1 MRTPNT
7 LPNLSRKKNNKN
19 ATSLQQ
25 PLATTHLMSTS
36 VISTSPSSTTPTNV
50 SSKLFQTSHENIF
63 GRIKKVCSG
72 KTKTPATPTVVTAS
86 ASKHLA
92 ESSKNNQIH
101 STVAST
107 PSTNTSNVQNNYSSL
122 SDCTST
128 SVSASTTTV
137 STQTHSMTADPT
149 FRFVDSSPTPKN
161 EFVNDHSLY
170 RSSANPIIPIAG
182 PIITGAVTKH
192 PSTGLSCSPSKQ
204 LLNSMFTNYV
214 NSKNFQSISH
224 HSEPNSSNDFY
235 AIHDRATIALPKTP
249 PTISHRKVHSNSD
262 NYCATKSEISKESYM
277 HSPCGSN
284 KLKQST
290 SHDSLLNLNTERT
303 SSLTDKNVSE
313 HPVYNNHRKLFRDS
327 TGSPNS
333 NRSTH
338 DILIVNNPIQ
348 AKIVN
353 KNDIT
358 ALECDQ
364 HSFNLNNIRNASN
377 SSSPTSKSSSP
388 SSKFPNQSNSIGSL
402 RRQSSA
408 VDFTSVG
415 QYCKRCCAHLP
426 METMMSINRAETLTV
441 PIPNTKS
448 IMQNLIRTNVN
459 NDTKKEDMKS
469 GQKSSTLESSS
480 LPSTSASTIPNILFQ
495 TATNKVNNLASAN
508 LVKTSPLMIENI
520 NLFQNY
526 LSQNLNDNCM
536 ITAKNKLYNKPF
548 SSLINMRRS
557 ISKDS
562 IDNHTETKCCNNE
575 KIYL

>member
-1 MRTPNT
+1 
-7 LPNLSRKKNNKN
+7 
-19 ATSLQQ
+19 
-25 PLATTHLMSTS
+25 MSTS

-204 LLNSMFTNYV
+204 LLNSMFSSFDREITDINLSKDIDSKEANYV

-313 HPVYNNHRKLFRDS
+313 HP
-327 TGSPNS
+327 
-333 NRSTH
+333 
-338 DILIVNNPIQ
+338 
-348 AKIVN
+348 
-353 KNDIT
+353 
-358 ALECDQ
+358 
-364 HSFNLNNIRNASN
+364 
-377 SSSPTSKSSSP
+377 
-388 SSKFPNQSNSIGSL
+388 
-402 RRQSSA
+402 
-408 VDFTSVG
+408 
-415 QYCKRCCAHLP
+415 
-426 METMMSINRAETLTV
+426 
-441 PIPNTKS
+441 
-448 IMQNLIRTNVN
+448 
-459 NDTKKEDMKS
+459 
-469 GQKSSTLESSS
+469 QK
-480 LPSTSASTIPNILFQ
+480 
-495 TATNKVNNLASAN
+495 
-508 LVKTSPLMIENI
+508 
-520 NLFQNY
+520 
-526 LSQNLNDNCM
+526 
-536 ITAKNKLYNKPF
+536 
-548 SSLINMRRS
+548 
-557 ISKDS
+557 
-562 IDNHTETKCCNNE
+562 
-575 KIYL
+575 